1 MWRRA
6 MQKDRD
12 AFFCEGVSPKIVR
25 GTGRIFGAGKR
36 GRKLMQKAQN
46 SGGVFAKRCRNFG
59 IRLGSCELGSSGVA
73 LARSFSASFGTSA
86 RDCSRVK
93 CPSAVKMMMP
103 FGLFPKGSALLPS
116 GRSAVTVTSVHAPT
130 SCSLM
135 GFCWLI
141 TVWGNDEK
149 SEHYRHKNTKKF
161 SATACN
167 SLPYLQFRHAR

>member
-1 MWRRA
+1 MWR
-6 MQKDRD
+6 KDRD

-46 SGGVFAKRCRNFG
+46 SGAVFANGVAILEFG
-59 IRLGSCELGSSGVA
+59 SGRVSSGH
-73 LARSFSASFGTSA
+73 LESPWLDLSPPASEHR

-149 SEHYRHKNTKKF
+149 SEHYRHANTKNF
-161 SATACN
+161 
-167 SLPYLQFRHAR
+167 LPPCHRM